1 MESANKPGVQ
11 MIGKY
16 QVQGVLGRGA
26 MGIVYKAI
34 DPEIGR
40 VVAIK
45 TLRKMGVVQGLTPA
59 QTLERFKAEAR
70 SAGNLRHPNII
81 TLFEINSF
89 DGVPYIVMDCIDGE
103 GLDSLIQ
110 RQGRLAFND
119 AVHVLSQ
126 VAAALDHAH
135 AKGVVHRDVKPSNII
150 IDRSGTAFVL
160 DFGVAHIMA
169 TDTAK
174 DGPIMGTPGY
184 MAPEQITNQPS
195 DHRVDLFALAVVA
208 FECLT
213 GARPFA
219 GDNFTTVVNNIL
231 QGNRTSALALVND
244 IPDLVEAIFSRAFQ
258 RDPANRYQ
266 SATIFVQALAGALGV
281 STSNS
286 QLPAVRARKQSDWK
300 PLKGAAHANSGV
312 FKRTRKRTNTGEFL
326 SPWRIGSRSL
336 ADQGKGRG
344 GASKSER
351 LQEVFDRNSPGGSAA
366 SAMKT
371 FGTQRSKTFIY
382 AVVLGGICILL
393 IFMILLTLNDKNDEI
408 AGNTAGGNPVTAMG
422 DIVEDRIELPE
433 VDPVPEG
440 KGVFEMTDRELLGV
454 LVSRNVSHDMVLM
467 AIKEAETRRVAG
479 LLEATV
485 AALQSDS
492 YLVRLEG
499 LKLLQRL
506 GDRRATPE
514 ILSMLDDH
522 DPAVRVQAAKTLSA
536 LGDSRAIG
544 YLSARILR
552 ESDPYVTS
560 ELEAAVRSMTGTL
573 PE

>member
-1 MESANKPGVQ
+1 

-45 TLRKMGVVQGLTPA
+45 TLRKMGVIQGLTPA

-81 TLFEINSF
+81 TLFEINSV
-89 DGVPYIVMDCIDGE
+89 DGVPYIVMDCIDGD

-119 AVHVLSQ
+119 AIHVLSQ
-126 VAAALDHAH
+126 VAAGLDHAH
-135 AKGVVHRDVKPSNII
+135 GKGVIHRDVKPSNII
-150 IDRSGTAFVL
+150 VDRSGTAFVL
-160 DFGVAHIMA
+160 DFGVAHIIA
-169 TDTAK
+169 TDTVK

-195 DHRVDLFALAVVA
+195 DHRVDLFALAVVS

-231 QGNRTSALALVND
+231 QGNRTSALALVQD
-244 IPDLVEAIFSRAFQ
+244 MPDLVETVFARAFQ

-266 SATIFVQALAGALGV
+266 SAAAFVQALAGALGV
-281 STSNS
+281 STQSS

-326 SPWRIGSRSL
+326 SPWRIGSRSISG
-336 ADQGKGRG
+336 QGRG
-344 GASKSER
+344 RGEGSKSER
-351 LQEVFDRNSPGGSAA
+351 LQEVFDRGAPSGSVA
-366 SAMKT
+366 SMASFSK
-371 FGTQRSKTFIY
+371 QRSTTFIY
-382 AVVLGGICILL
+382 AVLLGGICILL
-393 IFMILLTLNDKNDEI
+393 VVMIFVTLSDSGAVKDGDKQ
-408 AGNTAGGNPVTAMG
+408 GNSTASSLG
-422 DIVEDRIELPE
+422 DIGEDKIELPE

-440 KGVFEMTDRELLGV
+440 KGVFEMTDREILGA

-467 AIKEAETRRVAG
+467 AMKEAESRRVSG

-485 AALQSDS
+485 TALQSDS
-492 YLVRLEG
+492 YLVRIEG

-522 DPAVRVQAAKTLSA
+522 DPAVRVQAAKTLAA
-536 LGDSRAIG
+536 LGDSRSIG
-544 YLSARILR
+544 YLSARVLR
-552 ESDPYVTS
+552 ETDPYVTE
-560 ELEAAVRSMTGTL
+560 ELEAAVRSMTGQL